1 MGPTSADVFHGVS
14 RLSMLPLLVS
24 HESLLRIP
32 CLETVTVLLSVKSTY
47 EPGASSIVQVDLLPK
62 HDPRELKLT
71 TAK

>member
-1 MGPTSADVFHGVS
+1 MSRFWEFETVS
-14 RLSMLPLLVS
+14 KL
-24 HESLLRIP
+24 